1 MSKINF
7 VGIIALVY
15 KSRSQVLFG
24 RSSEGCPPSLKLRRV
39 KRDNRQTKKMTKEK
53 HEIKAEV
60 RSVLG
65 RKVKNLRKQG
75 FTPATIY
82 GKGIDSVS
90 VQFATAEVEK
100 MYENV
105 GESTLVTLNLD
116 KENLPILFR
125 NPQYHPV
132 EGNLIHIDCYKVN
145 LKEKISAMV
154 PIEFIG
160 ESQSVKNGN
169 TLVTVTDEIEIE
181 ALPADL
187 PESIEVDLSVLD
199 NLEATITVADLKI
212 DTSKLEILTDAEQL
226 IAKTE
231 EPRAEEEVAPVE
243 EVAPGE
249 VPAMNQKTEEEKEAA
264 AKAKEEE
271 DKE

>member
-1 MSKINF
+1 
-7 VGIIALVY
+7 
-15 KSRSQVLFG
+15 
-24 RSSEGCPPSLKLRRV
+24 
-39 KRDNRQTKKMTKEK
+39 MTKEK

-60 RSVLG
+60 RSVVG

-75 FTPATIY
+75 LTPATIY

-145 LKEKISAMV
+145 LKEKISTMV
-154 PIEFIG
+154 PLEFVG
-160 ESQSVKNGN
+160 ESQSVKDGN

-187 PESIEVDLSVLD
+187 PENIEVDLSVLD

-212 DTSKLEILTDAEQL
+212 DISKLEILTDAEQL
-226 IAKTE
+226 IAKVE
-231 EPRAEEEVAPVE
+231 EPRAEEVAPVE
-243 EVAPGE
+243 EIVAPGD
-249 VPAMNQKTEEEKEAA
+249 VPATEQKTEEEKAADEAE
-264 AKAKEEE
+264 KKENE
-271 DKE
+271 KEK

>member
-1 MSKINF
+1 
-7 VGIIALVY
+7 
-15 KSRSQVLFG
+15 
-24 RSSEGCPPSLKLRRV
+24 
-39 KRDNRQTKKMTKEK
+39 MTKEK

-65 RKVKNLRKQG
+65 RKVKSLRKQG
-75 FTPATIY
+75 FIPATVY
-82 GKGIDSVS
+82 GKDFKSIS
-90 VQFATAEVEK
+90 VQFVTRELERLYD
-100 MYENV
+100 MV
-105 GESTLVTLNLD
+105 GESTLVNLHID
-116 KENLPILFR
+116 EKNLPILFR
-125 NPQYHPV
+125 NPQYHAV

-154 PIEFIG
+154 PIEFVG
-160 ESQSVKNGN
+160 ESQSVKDGN

-199 NLEATITVADLKI
+199 NLEATVTVADLKI
-212 DTSKLEILTDAEQL
+212 DTSKLVVLTDAEQL

-231 EPRAEEEVAPVE
+231 EPKAEEEPVITE
-243 EVAPGE
+243 ATTVD

-264 AKAKEEE
+264 TEAEGSE
-271 DKE
+271 

>member
-1 MSKINF
+1 
-7 VGIIALVY
+7 
-15 KSRSQVLFG
+15 
-24 RSSEGCPPSLKLRRV
+24 
-39 KRDNRQTKKMTKEK
+39 MTKEK
-53 HEIKAEV
+53 HQVKATTRTV
-60 RSVLG
+60 AG
-65 RKVKNLRKQG
+65 RKVKHLRKEG
-75 FTPATIY
+75 LLPATVY
-82 GKGIDSVS
+82 GKAFESLL
-90 VQFATAEVEK
+90 VQFNAAEIEK
-100 MYENV
+100 LFSDI
-105 GESTLVTLNLD
+105 GESTLVEVILD
-116 KENLPILFR
+116 EKEKLPVLFR
-125 NPQYHPV
+125 NPQYHAI

-160 ESQSVKNGN
+160 ESQAVKDGN
-169 TLVTVTDEIEIE
+169 TLVTVTDEVEIE

-226 IAKTE
+226 IAKVE

-243 EVAPGE
+243 EAAPGD

-264 AKAKEEE
+264 AKAKAEE
-271 DKE
+271 KE